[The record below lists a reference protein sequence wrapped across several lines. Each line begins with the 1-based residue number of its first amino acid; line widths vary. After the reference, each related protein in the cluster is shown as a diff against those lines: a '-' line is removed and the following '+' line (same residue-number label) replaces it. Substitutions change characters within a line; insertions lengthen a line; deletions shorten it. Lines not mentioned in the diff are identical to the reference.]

1 MNCCYEDYKS
11 YSAPEIYK
19 SVGAPVL
26 AGNLRF
32 LFGLLVMFAGL
43 YVGTLSHI
51 TGHGLGFL
59 MVLSSPFIL
68 LTDRK

>member
-1 MNCCYEDYKS
+1 MDCCYEDYKN
-11 YSAPEIYK
+11 YNNPETFK
-19 SVGAPVL
+19 SNDTPVL
-26 AGNLRF
+26 AGTFRF
-32 LFGLLVMFAGL
+32 LFGLFVLFVGFYFAVM
-43 YVGTLSHI
+43 SEI